1 MPRNGASGTGVY
13 GRMTAATDPG
23 NREEPDFCVYGS
35 RYLIR
40 LTHAFS
46 REIKGVRAGGD
57 VEPVHRMRVASRRL
71 RAALPLFSS
80 CLPEKKYKEWFREVR
95 RTTRALGSARDLDVQ
110 IGFLEQYRE
119 MHQGGGSPR
128 SMTGS
133 PRDAGSMPSLDHL
146 IALLTERRLALQP
159 RVEARLEELEECRVV
174 EEMGLLLD
182 QLVKK
187 SKRAGKKKKIYPEAY
202 REITLHLDLLLG
214 LEPWVYVEDAAEEQH
229 RMRIAAKKLR
239 YTMEVFA
246 CLYGNDLKE
255 PLRAVKRVQEELGA
269 IHDCDVWIAT
279 LPEFMR
285 NESGHAGKK
294 FRPGQIPGGDVP
306 DIAGLLEDR
315 KRMRRELYDKFVVTW
330 KSIRLEGIL
339 EGIPL
344 LLSRYQDRK

>member
-1 MPRNGASGTGVY
+1 MPRNGASGTGEN

-23 NREEPDFCVYGS
+23 NRDEPDFCAYGS
-35 RYLIR
+35 RYLLR
-40 LTHAFS
+40 LLHAFS
-46 REIKGVRAGGD
+46 REIKGVREGGD
-57 VEPVHRMRVASRRL
+57 IEPVHRMRVASRRL

-95 RTTRALGSARDLDVQ
+95 RTTRALGNARDLDVQ
-110 IGFLEQYRE
+110 IDFLEQYRA
-119 MHQGGGSPR
+119 MHLAGEPSHRG
-128 SMTGS
+128 TGS
-133 PRDAGSMPSLDHL
+133 PRGADTMPALDHL
-146 IALLTERRLALQP
+146 IGLLKERRLALQP

-174 EEMGLLLD
+174 EEMGLLLA

-187 SKRAGKKKKIYPEAY
+187 SKRTGKKKKIYPEAY

-214 LEPWVYVEDAAEEQH
+214 LEPWVYVEDATEEQH

-239 YTMEVFA
+239 YTMEIFA
-246 CLYGNDLKE
+246 PVYGDDLKE
-255 PLRAVKRVQEELGA
+255 PLKAVKRVQEELGA

-285 NESGHAGKK
+285 SETGPAGKK
-294 FRPGQIPGGDVP
+294 SRPGQIPGGDVP

-315 KRMRRELYDKFVVTW
+315 KRMRHELYDKFVVTW